1 MLKIAKEMFEELG
14 YKEKKDKSKTIT
26 YVLKNGYFYYIV
38 FKINKKSVYKSK
50 SVPGKEVSSS
60 ITIKELQAINQQC
73 KELGWL
79 EDK

>member
-1 MLKIAKEMFEELG
+1 MKAKEMFEELG

-26 YVLKNGYFYYIV
+26 YILKNRYFYYIV

-50 SVPGKEVSSS
+50 VVYGKDITSS
-60 ITIKELQAINQQC
+60 ITIKELQAINQKC